1 MRNNIL
7 CIIITVFLL
16 TCFSTIGLCGM
27 TADDIVKKVAE
38 QNFKDSF
45 RVALTIETFKGQ
57 KSASTQAL
65 WISGKLQ
72 KDVADFFFDFDE
84 PKESKGL
91 RFLLQIRPNQDPKV
105 YMYLPATEKTL
116 PVVSDDGSFDIGGTG
131 LNTGDIL
138 GFVPRAGEKHSI
150 VREEK
155 FDGQDC
161 WVIQTLKTE
170 KKGEH
175 FAWVR
180 KSDFTVVKSEDLDAN
195 NKTTRSYRVIK
206 FFKTQDGREFPRE
219 EEIKI
224 PKKNTRIL
232 VRQDH
237 AVFGIELANEL
248 FDPEKFGIFK
258 WKN

>member
-1 MRNNIL
+1 MRKNIL
-7 CIIITVFLL
+7 SITSLVFLL
-16 TCFSTIGLCGM
+16 TCFITTGFCGI
-27 TADDIVKKVAE
+27 TADDIIKRVAE
-38 QNFKDSF
+38 RNFKDSF

-57 KSASTQAL
+57 KPPSMQAL
-65 WISGKLQ
+65 WVSGKLQ
-72 KDVADFFFDFDE
+72 REVADLFFDFDE

-105 YMYLPATEKTL
+105 YMHLPATGKTL
-116 PVVSDDGSFDIGGTG
+116 PVVSDDASFDIGGTG
-131 LNTGDIL
+131 LNTEDIL

-161 WVIQTLKTE
+161 WVIQTLKTG

-175 FAWVR
+175 HAWVR
-180 KSDFTVVKSEDLDAN
+180 KSDFTVVKSEDLDA
-195 NKTTRSYRVIK
+195 KYQTTRSYRVIK
-206 FFKTQDGREFPRE
+206 FFKTQDGREFSRE

-224 PKKNTRIL
+224 PKKNIRIL

-248 FDPEKFGIFK
+248 FDPEKFGTFK
-258 WKN
+258 WKD